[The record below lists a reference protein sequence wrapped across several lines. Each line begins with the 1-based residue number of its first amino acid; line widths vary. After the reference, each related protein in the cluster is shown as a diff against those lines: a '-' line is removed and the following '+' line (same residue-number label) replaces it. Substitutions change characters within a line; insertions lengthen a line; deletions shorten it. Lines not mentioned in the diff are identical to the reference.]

1 MDNFDAHKW
10 FKNQYITEA
19 KNPSEFWT
27 KQDAIEALMDIE
39 ANISVMGN
47 QQKRDNNRQLLQ
59 KAIDTLQRDDSTLN
73 DPEDIKLYNAF
84 QRQQK
89 GLDPLDENLF
99 DTSKP
104 AQDFIDMQ
112 SDAAALYD
120 EKKAVLDS
128 LYREGQMYLNNN
140 MLTREMLDKLIE
152 WIEDIKM
159 TDF

>member
-1 MDNFDAHKW
+1 MDDFEIHKW
-10 FKNQYITEA
+10 FKKQYIEESI
-19 KNPSEFWT
+19 NS
-27 KQDAIEALMDIE
+27 D
-39 ANISVMGN
+39 
-47 QQKRDNNRQLLQ
+47 
-59 KAIDTLQRDDSTLN
+59 
-73 DPEDIKLYNAF
+73 

-99 DTSKP
+99 DTSK
-104 AQDFIDMQ
+104 QYIDSIDMR

-120 EKKAVLDS
+120 EKKDVLDS

-140 MLTREMLDKLIE
+140 MLTHEMLDKLIE